1 MKARM
6 HRLLCSHGLAAAS
19 TAVGAACL
27 GLSMV
32 WPPPAEARI
41 TKLEI
46 TKTTSPAFGGRS
58 FGTVGQY
65 EQIEGIAYGEVDPT
79 NPLNAIIQDIALA
92 PRNARGMV
100 EYSMDIS
107 ILKPFDMSRGNR
119 TLLYDVVNRGRQ
131 LAIQR
136 FNIVLPGSKTD
147 DGFLQSRGYTLVSS
161 GWQGEL
167 SPGGNRLTI
176 RVPIARATDGS
187 TITGPV
193 RAEYNL
199 SKPAPSLPLG
209 ARGSRAYEPA
219 TLDNAR
225 ATLTA
230 RVRQNDARTTIPND
244 RWAFADCS
252 KTPFPGAPSGKHIC
266 LRDGF
271 DTNHIYELIY
281 TAKNPLVLGLGMAAT
296 RDLVSFLRHG
306 GGTVHNPLDG
316 AVRTTLLFGSSQS
329 GRMARTMLS
338 LGFNQDEDGRIVF
351 QGMIP
356 HVATARVGLNI
367 RFAQPGRDAGL
378 QHIEHHYPGA
388 DWPVVWSAAPD
399 PITGESAGLLD
410 RCTAAGNCPKIV
422 QTVTD
427 TEYWQRGMSL
437 ITGDASAQRDLVI
450 PDNIRIYHFASTQ
463 HSGVRPGTTPAK
475 GICQFLHNPNSYHH
489 HMRAL
494 LIALHDWVVEGR
506 QPPASRYPTIA
517 SGTLL
522 PPKAELFEFPKIPG
536 VAFTAMHNPRTIY
549 NRGPAFNARNISGVM
564 TEPPR
569 PIHGMPVLMPKV
581 DRDGNG
587 IAGVRSALLQA
598 PLGTYLG
605 WNYRAAG
612 FGEGDLCDNAGSFIP
627 FAATKAERLKS
638 GDPRLSL
645 EERYGSHDGYIAA
658 VRKAAAR
665 LAQERLM
672 LPEDVEGAVAFAR
685 ASKVLQ

>member
-1 MKARM
+1 VT
-6 HRLLCSHGLAAAS
+6 AAP
-19 TAVGAACL
+19 TQ
-27 GLSMV
+27 
-32 WPPPAEARI
+32 ARI
-41 TKLEI
+41 TKIEI
-46 TKTTSPAFGGRS
+46 TKTESPAFGGRS

-65 EQIEGIAYGEVDPT
+65 EHLEGVAYGEVDP
-79 NPLNAIIQDIALA
+79 NDPLNANIQDIALA

-107 ILKPFDMSRGNR
+107 ILKPRDMSRGNR
-119 TLLYDVVNRGRQ
+119 TLLYDVVNRGNR

-136 FNIVLPGSKTD
+136 FNIVLPGSKID

-161 GWQGEL
+161 GWQGDL
-167 SPGGNRLTI
+167 TPGGNRLTI
-176 RVPIARATDGS
+176 RVPVARAADGS
-187 TITGPV
+187 VITGQV
-193 RAEYNL
+193 RTEYNL
-199 SKPAPSLPLG
+199 AKPAASLPLG

-219 TLDNAR
+219 TLDNAS

-230 RVRQNDARTTIPND
+230 RIRQSDARVAIPHD
-244 RWAFADCS
+244 RWAFSDCS
-252 KTPFPGAPSGKHIC
+252 KTAFPGTPSGKHIC

-281 TAKNPLVLGLGMAAT
+281 TAKDPLVLGLGMAAT
-296 RDLVSFLRHG
+296 RDLVSLLRHG
-306 GGTVHNPLDG
+306 AGAPPNPLGG
-316 AVRTTLLFGSSQS
+316 AIRTTLLFGSSQS

-338 LGFNQDEDGRIVF
+338 LGFNQDEDGRTVF

-356 HVATARVGLNI
+356 HVSTARVALNI

-378 QHIEHHYPGA
+378 QHIEQHYPGT
-388 DWPVVWSAAPD
+388 DWPVAWSPSPD
-399 PITGESAGLLD
+399 PVTGEAGGLLD
-410 RCTAAGNCPKIV
+410 RCMAAKNCPKIV

-437 ITGDASAQRDLVI
+437 ITGDPSGQRDLVI
-450 PDNIRIYHFASTQ
+450 PDNIRIFHFSGTQ
-463 HSGVRPGTTPAK
+463 HSGVRPGTTPSR
-475 GICQFLHNPNSYHH
+475 GICQLLHNPNSYHY

-494 LIALHDWVVEGR
+494 LIALHDWVIEGR
-506 QPPASRYPTIA
+506 APPASRYPTIA

-522 PPKAELFEFPKIPG
+522 PPKPELFEFPKIPG

-549 NRGPAFNARNISGVM
+549 HRGPKFNVRNISGIM
-564 TEPPR
+564 IEPPT
-569 PIHGMPVLMPKV
+569 PIRNMPVLLPKV
-581 DRDGNG
+581 DRDGNSIG
-587 IAGVRSALLQA
+587 GVRSAVLQA

-612 FGEGDLCDNAGSFIP
+612 YGEGDLCDNAGGFIP
-627 FAATKAERLKS
+627 FANSKAERLKS

-645 EERYGSHDGYIAA
+645 EERYGSHDGYVAT
-658 VRKAAAR
+658 VRKAAER